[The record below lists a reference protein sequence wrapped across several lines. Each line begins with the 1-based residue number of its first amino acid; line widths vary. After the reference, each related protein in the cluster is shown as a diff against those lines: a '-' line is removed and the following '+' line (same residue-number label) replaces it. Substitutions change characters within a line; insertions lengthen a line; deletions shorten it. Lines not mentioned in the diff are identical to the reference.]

1 MVAAALLEWEV
12 SIRMLRNGGSGLLF
26 SRSAELNCRLLQWI
40 NTASAHSAFVKEDR
54 YSRQKL
60 LPEIGPGGQKRMGKS
75 KTLVIGCGALG
86 TYALSFLVRAGVGQV
101 YVVDRDIIDI
111 SNLQRQSLFGEKD
124 VGRPKAKV
132 AEEALKEINSEIEIH
147 GEVAD
152 ISYANVQ
159 RIVKDATVVLDATDN
174 MDTRFLVNDACVKLG
189 IPLIYA
195 GAVGVT
201 GMVMPVV
208 SDGPCLR
215 CVFPTLP
222 QPGQLPTCDTVGIV
236 NTLPSMVASIEV
248 TEAFKI
254 MQGKEPFKE
263 LLVLDIWQGELQKVK
278 VKKNPECD
286 CCGKRNFPYLQAHQR
301 KLVVSLCGRNAVQ
314 IIPAEPLKDGLSDL
328 KKKLSRS
335 GTASIADGVLKFKTT
350 GVDITVFRD
359 GRTIIG
365 GTTDLSKAKTIFSKY
380 VGD

>member
-1 MVAAALLEWEV
+1 
-12 SIRMLRNGGSGLLF
+12 
-26 SRSAELNCRLLQWI
+26 
-40 NTASAHSAFVKEDR
+40 VKENR
-54 YSRQKL
+54 YSRQIL
-60 LPEIGPGGQKRMGKS
+60 LPEIGPEGQKKLDRCRAV
-75 KTLVIGCGALG
+75 VIGCGALG

-101 YVVDRDIIDI
+101 TVVDRDIIDL
-111 SNLQRQSLFGEKD
+111 SNLQRQSLFDEKD

-132 AEEALKEINSEIEIH
+132 AEERLRNINSEISIH
-147 GEVAD
+147 GTLAD
-152 ISYANVQ
+152 INHANVVG
-159 RIVKDATVVLDATDN
+159 IVKDATVVLDATDN

-189 IPLIYA
+189 IPWIYA

-208 SDGPCLR
+208 KEGPCLR
-215 CVFPTLP
+215 CVFPSLP

-236 NTLPSMVASIEV
+236 NTLPSAVASIQV

-254 MQGKEPFKE
+254 MQGKEPLRE
-263 LLVLDIWQGELQKVK
+263 LVVLDVWQGEFQRIK
-278 VKKNPECD
+278 VKKNPDCD
-286 CCGKRNFPYLQAHQR
+286 CCGKRNFRYLQATER

-314 IIPAEPLKDGLSDL
+314 IVPAKPLRDGLADL

-335 GTASIADGVLKFKTT
+335 GSARIVDGVLKFAAK
-350 GVDITVFRD
+350 GVDITVFPD
-359 GRTIIG
+359 GRTIVG